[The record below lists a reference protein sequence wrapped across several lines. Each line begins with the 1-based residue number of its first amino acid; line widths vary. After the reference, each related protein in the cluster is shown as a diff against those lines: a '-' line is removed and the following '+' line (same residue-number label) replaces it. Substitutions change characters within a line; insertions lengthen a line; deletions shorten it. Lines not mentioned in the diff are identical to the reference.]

1 MAQSSPSSFSV
12 WLWFSRCWRAAF
24 GAERFGFSA
33 GSVLIPILSVGL
45 RLTRVFGADT
55 RDAVSSPRQIWPG
68 ASTAPQLELSCR
80 VSGRISLVVSGC
92 YGPPVG
98 VVSCL
103 LQRLY
108 QISYLGQE
116 RLFLL
121 GS

>member
-1 MAQSSPSSFSV
+1 MAQSSPSSFSA
-12 WLWFSRCWRAAF
+12 WLWFSQSWRAAF
-24 GAERFGFSA
+24 DADKFGFSA
-33 GSVLIPILSVGL
+33 GVSLIPILSVGL

-68 ASTAPQLELSCR
+68 ASTAPQLKLSCR
-80 VSGRISLVVSGC
+80 VSSWISLVVSGC

-98 VVSCL
+98 VVYCL
-103 LQRLY
+103 LQRLH
-108 QISYLGQE
+108 QISYSGQE

>member
-12 WLWFSRCWRAAF
+12 WLWFSHRWRAAF
-24 GAERFGFSA
+24 DADKFGFSA
-33 GSVLIPILSVGL
+33 GVSLIPILSAGP
-45 RLTRVFGADT
+45 RFTRVIGADT
-55 RDAVSSPRQIWPG
+55 RDAVISPRQIWPG

-80 VSGRISLVVSGC
+80 FSGRISLVVSGC

-108 QISYLGQE
+108 QISYFGQE